1 MRLADLTPLQMALGV
16 SVLVHAAVLG
26 VRVADPAAFDRVLQ
40 ESPLEIILV
49 NARSSQT
56 DLPAKPAAL
65 AQATLAG
72 GGDLERG
79 RATSPLPPSAFRAV
93 GDSDQDAQRRI
104 EALQEQQQM
113 LLARVRKQLAALPAP
128 DPSRT
133 GQTADSTAQEERRR
147 QLLDLLAEIE
157 RRVNEENA
165 RPKRRY
171 ISPSTREV
179 AYAGYVDALRR
190 RIEAR
195 GTLNFP
201 EARGQKLYGQ
211 LTLLITVNHDGR
223 LLATELVE
231 SSGNADLDRRAQAIV
246 RSLGNFGTF
255 TDAMRRQ
262 ADQIV
267 LPSRFRFTRDET
279 LETQVSATPQ

>member
-1 MRLADLTPLQMALGV
+1 
-16 SVLVHAAVLG
+16 
-26 VRVADPAAFDRVLQ
+26 VADPAAFDRVLQ

-113 LLARVRKQLAALPAP
+113 LLARVRKQLASLPAP

-133 GQTADSTAQEERRR
+133 GQTTDSTAQEERRR

-246 RSLGNFGTF
+246 RSLGNFGPF

>member
-1 MRLADLTPLQMALGV
+1 
-16 SVLVHAAVLG
+16 
-26 VRVADPAAFDRVLQ
+26 
-40 ESPLEIILV
+40 
-49 NARSSQT
+49 
-56 DLPAKPAAL
+56 
-65 AQATLAG
+65 
-72 GGDLERG
+72 
-79 RATSPLPPSAFRAV
+79 
-93 GDSDQDAQRRI
+93 
-104 EALQEQQQM
+104 M

-246 RSLGNFGTF
+246 RSLGNFGPF